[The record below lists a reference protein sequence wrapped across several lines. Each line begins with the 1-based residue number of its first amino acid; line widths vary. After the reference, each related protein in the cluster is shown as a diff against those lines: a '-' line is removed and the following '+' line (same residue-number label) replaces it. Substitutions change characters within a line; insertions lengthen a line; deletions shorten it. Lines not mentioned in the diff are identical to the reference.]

1 MKGIGSVR
9 RDLVH
14 LLAVLLAMLL
24 SRRIVL
30 GHMPAFVL
38 IVTLMVH

>member
-1 MKGIGSVR
+1 MR
-9 RDLVH
+9 PYLVH
-14 LLAVLLAMLL
+14 LLAVLLAMFLGL
-24 SRRIVL
+24 RIVT